1 MQTVHK
7 FSLQEVKELLRKT
20 HNIPK
25 TDEIEVEDV
34 QRTTITYPMSPN
46 TTHIWPYQPP
56 YNYPTP
62 SNPVFPHVWC

>member
-34 QRTTITYPMSPN
+34 KITTITYPMSTK
-46 TTHIWPYQPP
+46 TTHI
-56 YNYPTP
+56 
-62 SNPVFPHVWC
+62 